1 MQEIR
6 IAKTQKGLRR
16 IATVVLGWIL
26 ILGGIV
32 GLFLPVV
39 RGVFVIVAGGLMLNR
54 PMCLAAASARYMSS
68 EVSRPNAHSWGAVV
82 LYSVK

>member
-1 MQEIR
+1 MREIG
-6 IAKTQKGLRR
+6 IAKTHKGLRR
-16 IATVVLGWIL
+16 IATVVLGLIL

-39 RGVFVIVAGGLMLNR
+39 PGVFLIVVGGLMLNPR
-54 PMCLAAASARYMSS
+54 CARLRRVLMSS
-68 EVSRPNAHSWGAVV
+68 EVSYSNAHGWGAVV